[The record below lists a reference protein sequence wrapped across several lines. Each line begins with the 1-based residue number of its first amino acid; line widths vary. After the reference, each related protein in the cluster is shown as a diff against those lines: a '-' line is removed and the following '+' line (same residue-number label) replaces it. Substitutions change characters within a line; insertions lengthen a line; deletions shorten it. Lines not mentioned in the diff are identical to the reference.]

1 MRESEAQSELIFCVI
16 LGKFISPLR
25 QFLLKKKNE
34 DIEIDKALTIQ

>member
-25 QFLLKKKNE
+25 QFLLKKNE